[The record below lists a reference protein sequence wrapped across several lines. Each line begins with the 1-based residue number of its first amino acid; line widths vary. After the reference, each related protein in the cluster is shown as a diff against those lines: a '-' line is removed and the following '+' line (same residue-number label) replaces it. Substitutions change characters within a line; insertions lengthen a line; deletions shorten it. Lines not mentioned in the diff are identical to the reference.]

1 MGSPGTTFR
10 KLYNECFR
18 SRTNRL
24 QTGECHQ
31 MTRILPLL
39 LIVALSFGQEK
50 NLPQVNL
57 KDMKNKTHSLDK
69 LVKGKVTL
77 INFWATY
84 CVPCRKEMK
93 HLNRINKTYSDQN
106 VQVIG
111 ISIDDS
117 RTVGRVKSMVKS
129 QKLDYTVLLD
139 TEQKLYK
146 NFNTTAMPFS
156 ILVDAKGKILW
167 EHTGYLPGDEA
178 QMEIEIKKALAP
190 VKKS

>member
-1 MGSPGTTFR
+1 MM
-10 KLYNECFR
+10 
-18 SRTNRL
+18 RL
-24 QTGECHQ
+24 
-31 MTRILPLL
+31 LPLL
-39 LIVALSFGQEK
+39 LIVTLTFGQEK
-50 NLPQVNL
+50 SLPQVKL
-57 KDMKNKTHSLDK
+57 KDLKNKSQNLDQ
-69 LVKGKVTL
+69 LVEGKITL

-93 HLNRINKTYSDQN
+93 HLNRINETYADSN

-129 QKLDYTVLLD
+129 QKLMYIILLD

-156 ILVDAKGKILW
+156 ILVDADGNILW

-178 QMEIEIKKALAP
+178 QMELEIKKALISLQ
-190 VKKS
+190 KN

>member
-1 MGSPGTTFR
+1 MM
-10 KLYNECFR
+10 
-18 SRTNRL
+18 RL
-24 QTGECHQ
+24 
-31 MTRILPLL
+31 LPLL
-39 LIVALSFGQEK
+39 LIVAITLGQDK

-57 KDMKNKTHSLDK
+57 KDMKNKTQSLNQ
-69 LVKGKVTL
+69 LVDGQVTL

-93 HLNRINKTYSDQN
+93 HLNRINKTYATQN

-129 QKLDYTVLLD
+129 QKLEYAILLD

-156 ILVDAKGKILW
+156 ILVDAQGKILW

-178 QMEIEIKKALAP
+178 QMEAEIKKALAAQ
-190 VKKS
+190 KKS

>member
-1 MGSPGTTFR
+1 MM
-10 KLYNECFR
+10 
-18 SRTNRL
+18 RL
-24 QTGECHQ
+24 
-31 MTRILPLL
+31 LPLL
-39 LIVALSFGQEK
+39 LIVAISYGQEK

-57 KDMKNKTHSLDK
+57 KDMKNKTHSLNE
-69 LVKGKVTL
+69 LVEGQVTL

-93 HLNRINKTYSDQN
+93 HLNRINKTYADQN

-129 QKLDYTVLLD
+129 QKLEYTVLLD

-156 ILVDAKGKILW
+156 ILVDAQGKILW
-167 EHTGYLPGDEA
+167 EQTGYLPGDEA
-178 QMEIEIKKALAP
+178 QMEAEIKKALAAQ
-190 VKKS
+190 KKS

>member
-1 MGSPGTTFR
+1 M
-10 KLYNECFR
+10 
-18 SRTNRL
+18 
-24 QTGECHQ
+24 
-31 MTRILPLL
+31 RILPLF
-39 LIVALSFGQEK
+39 LIAALSFGQEK

-57 KDMKNKTHSLDK
+57 KDMKNKTQSLSK

-93 HLNRINKTYSDQN
+93 HLNRISKTYADQN

-117 RTVGRVKSMVKS
+117 RTVRRVKSMVKS
-129 QKLDYTVLLD
+129 QKLEYTILLD

-146 NFNTTAMPFS
+146 NFNTSAMPFS
-156 ILVDAKGKILW
+156 LLINADGKILW

-178 QMEIEIKKALAP
+178 QMEIEIKKALTP
-190 VKKS
+190 PKKN

>member
-1 MGSPGTTFR
+1 M
-10 KLYNECFR
+10 
-18 SRTNRL
+18 
-24 QTGECHQ
+24 
-31 MTRILPLL
+31 
-39 LIVALSFGQEK
+39 
-50 NLPQVNL
+50 PQVNL
-57 KDMKNKTHSLDK
+57 KDMKNKTHNLNE
-69 LVKGKVTL
+69 LVEGQVTL

-93 HLNRINKTYSDQN
+93 HLNRINKTYADQN

-129 QKLDYTVLLD
+129 QKLEYTVLLD

-156 ILVDAKGKILW
+156 ILVDAQGKILW

-178 QMEIEIKKALAP
+178 EMEAEIKKALATQ
-190 VKKS
+190 KKS

>member
-1 MGSPGTTFR
+1 M
-10 KLYNECFR
+10 
-18 SRTNRL
+18 
-24 QTGECHQ
+24 
-31 MTRILPLL
+31 MRILPLL
-39 LIVALSFGQEK
+39 LIVAISFGQEK

-57 KDMKNKTHSLDK
+57 KDMKNKTHSLNELID
-69 LVKGKVTL
+69 GQVTL

-93 HLNRINKTYSDQN
+93 HLNRINKTYADQN
-106 VQVIG
+106 VQVVG

-129 QKLDYTVLLD
+129 QKLEYTILLD

-156 ILVDAKGKILW
+156 ILVDAQGKILW

-178 QMEIEIKKALAP
+178 QMETEIKKALAAQ
-190 VKKS
+190 KKS

>member
-1 MGSPGTTFR
+1 MI
-10 KLYNECFR
+10 
-18 SRTNRL
+18 RL
-24 QTGECHQ
+24 
-31 MTRILPLL
+31 LPIL
-39 LIVALSFGQEK
+39 LIVALSFAQEK

-57 KDMKNKTHSLDK
+57 KNMKNKTQSLGK

-129 QKLDYTVLLD
+129 QKLN
-139 TEQKLYK
+139 YK
-146 NFNTTAMPFS
+146 IGRAH
-156 ILVDAKGKILW
+156 V
-167 EHTGYLPGDEA
+167 
-178 QMEIEIKKALAP
+178 
-190 VKKS
+190 

>member
-1 MGSPGTTFR
+1 MM
-10 KLYNECFR
+10 
-18 SRTNRL
+18 RL
-24 QTGECHQ
+24 
-31 MTRILPLL
+31 LPLL
-39 LIVALSFGQEK
+39 LIVAISHGQEK

-57 KDMKNKTHSLDK
+57 KDMKNKTHSLNEM
-69 LVKGKVTL
+69 VEGQVTL

-93 HLNRINKTYSDQN
+93 HLNRINKTYADQN

-129 QKLDYTVLLD
+129 QKLEYTVLLD

-156 ILVDAKGKILW
+156 ILVDAQGKILW

-178 QMEIEIKKALAP
+178 QMEAEIKKALAAQ
-190 VKKS
+190 KKS

>member
-1 MGSPGTTFR
+1 
-10 KLYNECFR
+10 
-18 SRTNRL
+18 
-24 QTGECHQ
+24 
-31 MTRILPLL
+31 MTRIIAILL
-39 LIVALSFGQEK
+39 FVTIVFGQEK

-57 KDMKNKTHSLDK
+57 KDLKNKTQSLGEI
-69 LVKGKVTL
+69 VEGKITL

-93 HLNRINKTYSDQN
+93 HLNRISETYADKN
-106 VQVIG
+106 VQVVG

-117 RTVGRVKSMVKS
+117 RTVGRVQSMVKS
-129 QKLDYTVLLD
+129 QKLNYTILLD

-156 ILVDAKGKILW
+156 ILVDPTGKILW

-178 QMEIEIKKALAP
+178 QMESEITKALSSLN
-190 VKKS
+190 KRS

>member
-1 MGSPGTTFR
+1 M
-10 KLYNECFR
+10 
-18 SRTNRL
+18 
-24 QTGECHQ
+24 
-31 MTRILPLL
+31 MRILPLF
-39 LIVALSFGQEK
+39 LIAALSFGQEK

-57 KDMKNKTHSLDK
+57 KDMKNKTQSLSK

-93 HLNRINKTYSDQN
+93 HLNRISKTYADQN

-129 QKLDYTVLLD
+129 QKLEYTILLD

-156 ILVDAKGKILW
+156 LLINADGKILW

-178 QMEIEIKKALAP
+178 QMELEIKKALTP
-190 VKKS
+190 PKKN

>member
-1 MGSPGTTFR
+1 MM
-10 KLYNECFR
+10 
-18 SRTNRL
+18 RL
-24 QTGECHQ
+24 
-31 MTRILPLL
+31 LPLL
-39 LIVALSFGQEK
+39 LIVAISFGQEK

-57 KDMKNKTHSLDK
+57 KDMKNKTHSLNK
-69 LVKGKVTL
+69 LVEDQVTL

-93 HLNRINKTYSDQN
+93 HLNRINETYADQN

-129 QKLDYTVLLD
+129 QKLKYTILLD

-156 ILVDAKGKILW
+156 ILVDAQGKILW

-178 QMEIEIKKALAP
+178 QMESEIKKALAAQ
-190 VKKS
+190 KKS

>member
-1 MGSPGTTFR
+1 M
-10 KLYNECFR
+10 
-18 SRTNRL
+18 
-24 QTGECHQ
+24 
-31 MTRILPLL
+31 MRILPLM
-39 LIVALSFGQEK
+39 LIVALAFGQEK
-50 NLPQVNL
+50 SLPQVKL
-57 KDMKNKTHSLDK
+57 KDMKNKTQSLDV
-69 LVKGKVTL
+69 LVQDKITL

-93 HLNRINKTYSDQN
+93 HLNRIHKTYADKD

-129 QKLDYTVLLD
+129 QKLQYQILLD

-156 ILVDAKGKILW
+156 LLVDAQGKILW
-167 EHTGYLPGDEA
+167 EHTGYLPGDEVK
-178 QMEIEIKKALAP
+178 MEQEINKALEP
-190 VKKS
+190 EKKI

>member
-1 MGSPGTTFR
+1 
-10 KLYNECFR
+10 
-18 SRTNRL
+18 
-24 QTGECHQ
+24 
-31 MTRILPLL
+31 MTRILTVLL
-39 LIVALSFGQEK
+39 LVAIAFGQEK

-57 KDMKNKTHSLDK
+57 KDLKNKTLSLEKIVEGK
-69 LVKGKVTL
+69 LTL

-93 HLNRINKTYSDQN
+93 HLNRISETYADKN
-106 VQVIG
+106 VQVVG

-129 QKLDYTVLLD
+129 QKLEYTILLD

-146 NFNTTAMPFS
+146 NFNTSAMPFS
-156 ILVDAKGKILW
+156 ILVSPDGKILW

-178 QMEIEIKKALAP
+178 QMEAEINKALSLLS
-190 VKKS
+190 KRS

>member
-1 MGSPGTTFR
+1 MM
-10 KLYNECFR
+10 
-18 SRTNRL
+18 RL
-24 QTGECHQ
+24 
-31 MTRILPLL
+31 LPIL
-39 LIVALSFGQEK
+39 LIVAISFGQEK

-57 KDMKNKTHSLDK
+57 KDMKNKTQSLNQ
-69 LVKGKVTL
+69 LVEGQVTL

-93 HLNRINKTYSDQN
+93 HLNRINRTYADQK

-129 QKLDYTVLLD
+129 QKLEYTILLD

-156 ILVDAKGKILW
+156 ILVDAQGKILW

-178 QMEIEIKKALAP
+178 QMESEIKKALAAQ
-190 VKKS
+190 KKS

>member
-1 MGSPGTTFR
+1 MM
-10 KLYNECFR
+10 
-18 SRTNRL
+18 RL
-24 QTGECHQ
+24 
-31 MTRILPLL
+31 LPLL

-50 NLPQVNL
+50 NLPKVNL
-57 KDMKNKTHSLDK
+57 KDMKNKTHSLNK
-69 LVKGKVTL
+69 LVDGQVTL

-93 HLNRINKTYSDQN
+93 HLNRINKTYADQN

-129 QKLDYTVLLD
+129 QKLKYTILLD

-146 NFNTTAMPFS
+146 NFNTSAMPFS
-156 ILVDAKGKILW
+156 ILVDAQGKILW
-167 EHTGYLPGDEA
+167 EHTGYLPGDEV
-178 QMEIEIKKALAP
+178 QMESEIKKALAAQ
-190 VKKS
+190 KKS

>member
-1 MGSPGTTFR
+1 M
-10 KLYNECFR
+10 Y
-18 SRTNRL
+18 
-24 QTGECHQ
+24 
-31 MTRILPLL
+31 RIIGLL
-39 LIVALSFGQEK
+39 LIVSLSIGQQK
-50 NLPQVNL
+50 QLPQVKL

-69 LVKGKVTL
+69 IVDGKYSL

-93 HLNRINKTYSDQN
+93 HLNRINKTYADQN
-106 VQVIG
+106 VQVVG

-129 QKLDYTVLLD
+129 QKLKYTILLD

-156 ILVDAKGKILW
+156 ILVDPSGKILW

-178 QMEIEIKKALAP
+178 QMELEIKKALASQ
-190 VKKS
+190 KKS

>member
-1 MGSPGTTFR
+1 MM
-10 KLYNECFR
+10 
-18 SRTNRL
+18 RL
-24 QTGECHQ
+24 
-31 MTRILPLL
+31 LPLL
-39 LIVALSFGQEK
+39 LIVTLSFGQEK
-50 NLPQVNL
+50 NLPKVNL
-57 KDMKNKTHSLDK
+57 KDMKNKTHSLNK
-69 LVKGKVTL
+69 LVEGQVTL

-129 QKLDYTVLLD
+129 QKLEYTILLD

-156 ILVDAKGKILW
+156 ILVDANGKILW

-178 QMEIEIKKALAP
+178 QMEIEIKKALTLQ
-190 VKKS
+190 KKS

>member
-1 MGSPGTTFR
+1 M
-10 KLYNECFR
+10 
-18 SRTNRL
+18 
-24 QTGECHQ
+24 
-31 MTRILPLL
+31 MRILPLL

-57 KDMKNKTHSLDK
+57 KDMKNKTQSLDK

-117 RTVGRVKSMVKS
+117 RTVGRVKSIVKS
-129 QKLDYTVLLD
+129 QKLEYTVLLD

>member
-1 MGSPGTTFR
+1 MI
-10 KLYNECFR
+10 
-18 SRTNRL
+18 
-24 QTGECHQ
+24 
-31 MTRILPLL
+31 RILPLL

-50 NLPQVNL
+50 NLPKVNL
-57 KDMKNKTHSLDK
+57 KDMKNKTKNLNE
-69 LVKGKVTL
+69 LVDGKVTL

-93 HLNRINKTYSDQN
+93 HLNRINETYADQN

-129 QKLDYTVLLD
+129 QKLDYIVLLD

-156 ILVDAKGKILW
+156 ILVDERGKILW

-178 QMEIEIKKALAP
+178 QMESEIKKALAAQ
-190 VKKS
+190 KKS

>member
-1 MGSPGTTFR
+1 MMRVF
-10 KLYNECFR
+10 
-18 SRTNRL
+18 
-24 QTGECHQ
+24 
-31 MTRILPLL
+31 PLL
-39 LIVALSFGQEK
+39 LIVALSYGQEK
-50 NLPQVNL
+50 NLPQVKL
-57 KDMKNKTHSLDK
+57 KDMKNKTQSLDK
-69 LVKGKVTL
+69 LVNDKITL

-93 HLNRINKTYSDQN
+93 HLNRINATYADQG

-129 QKLDYTVLLD
+129 QKLKYQILLD

-146 NFNTTAMPFS
+146 NFNTSAMPFS

-167 EHTGYLPGDEA
+167 EHTGYLPGDEVK
-178 QMEIEIKKALAP
+178 MEQEIKKALIP

>member
-1 MGSPGTTFR
+1 MI
-10 KLYNECFR
+10 
-18 SRTNRL
+18 
-24 QTGECHQ
+24 
-31 MTRILPLL
+31 RILPLL
-39 LIVALSFGQEK
+39 LIVVFSFGQEK
-50 NLPQVNL
+50 SLPQVNL
-57 KDMKNKTHSLDK
+57 KNMKNKTQSLDK
-69 LVKGKVTL
+69 LTEGHITL

-93 HLNRINKTYSDQN
+93 HLNRLNETYSDSN
-106 VQVIG
+106 VQVLG

-129 QKLDYTVLLD
+129 QRLEYTILLD

-156 ILVDAKGKILW
+156 ILVDSQGKILW

-178 QMEIEIKKALAP
+178 QMEMEIKKALAS